1 MTMKRHRAVQAGML
15 IGFSL
20 LLGASLWIGLA
31 AVSSAAGPDHVSIR
45 TNWLWYGSH
54 SIFFLAKEKG
64 FYKDANLDVDIKQ
77 GNGSSNVARLV
88 ANKDSTFGYIAIGAL
103 INQAAQGA
111 PIISVATIDA
121 MGADAVLCRPD
132 AGISKVQDLNGK
144 EILTTA
150 GAGVNSFWP
159 VVVKNAGL
167 DEKSIKLVNVAENAL
182 VPSYLRGMA
191 PCLLGGMDDK
201 PAEIEAN
208 GGKKP
213 VIFPYSEY
221 GVDQPGYAIATHK
234 SLVKD
239 NPDLVRRFVYAT
251 LRGVKLARENPDAA
265 VKAMSDWSSL
275 DEAGTKQAR
284 QVLDFTLSI
293 LISRNN
299 TEKRLGLNVQKD
311 WESALNLLKTYR
323 GLETNMTADQFY
335 TNQFVPA
342 SLP

>member
-1 MTMKRHRAVQAGML
+1 MKRTIALVIFVALALALGTAWAADPERV
-15 IGFSL
+15 SL
-20 LLGASLWIGLA
+20 
-31 AVSSAAGPDHVSIR
+31 R

-54 SIFFLAKEKG
+54 SVFFLAKERG
-64 FYKDANLDVDIKQ
+64 FYKDAGLEVDIKQ
-77 GNGSSNVARLV
+77 GNGSGNVARLV
-88 ANKDSTFGYIAIGAL
+88 ANRDSTFGYISIGAL

-111 PIISVATIDA
+111 PIIAVATIDA

-132 AGISKVQDLNGK
+132 AGINKIQDLNGK

-159 VVVKNAGL
+159 VVVKTANL
-167 DEKSIKLVNVAENAL
+167 DEKSIKMINVAENAL
-182 VPSYLRGMA
+182 VPSYLRGLA
-191 PCLLGGMDDK
+191 PCMLGGLDDK

-213 VIFPYSEY
+213 VTFAYSAY
-221 GVDQPGYAIATHK
+221 GVDQPGYAIAAHR

-239 NPDLVRRFVYAT
+239 KPDLVKRFVYAT
-251 LRGVKLARENPDAA
+251 LRGVKAARENPDAS
-265 VKAMSDWSSL
+265 VKAMSDWSTL

-293 LISRNN
+293 LTSPNN
-299 TEKRLGLNVQKD
+299 TEKRLGLNVKKD
-311 WESALNLLKTYR
+311 WESALQLLKTYR
-323 GLETNMTADQFY
+323 GLETTMTADQFF
-335 TNQFVPA
+335 TNEFVPA

>member
-1 MTMKRHRAVQAGML
+1 MKAWPREPRWVVTAFVAALVGAVGVAGVTAQRAD
-15 IGFSL
+15 
-20 LLGASLWIGLA
+20 A
-31 AVSSAAGPDHVSIR
+31 ADRVSIR

-64 FYKDANLDVDIKQ
+64 FYRDANLEVDVKQ

-88 ANKDSTFGYIAIGAL
+88 ANRDSTFGYISIGAL
-103 INQAAQGA
+103 INNAAQGA
-111 PIISVATIDA
+111 PIIAVATIDA
-121 MGADAVLCRPD
+121 MGADAVLCRPES
-132 AGISKVQDLNGK
+132 GIAKIQDLNGK

-159 VVVKNAGL
+159 VVAKTAKL
-167 DEKSIKLVNVAENAL
+167 DEKSIKMVNVAENAL

-191 PCLLGGMDDK
+191 PCMLGGLDDK

-213 VIFPYSEY
+213 VTFAYSDY

-234 SLVKD
+234 NLVRD
-239 NPDLVRRFVYAT
+239 NPDLVGRFVLAT
-251 LRGVKLARENPDAA
+251 LRGVKAARENPDAS

-299 TEKRLGLNVQKD
+299 KEKRLGLNVRED
-311 WESALNLLKTYR
+311 YESALQLLKTYR
-323 GLETNMTADQFY
+323 GLETTVTAEQLY

-342 SLP
+342 TLP

>member
-1 MTMKRHRAVQAGML
+1 MRAWQREQRWTVGVCVAAFVGTM
-15 IGFSL
+15 GFADVMV
-20 LLGASLWIGLA
+20 GWATA
-31 AVSSAAGPDHVSIR
+31 ADRVSIR

-54 SIFFLAKEKG
+54 SIFFLAKERG
-64 FYKDANLDVDIKQ
+64 FYRDANLDVDVKQ

-88 ANKDSTFGYIAIGAL
+88 ANRDSTFGYISIGAL
-103 INQAAQGA
+103 INNAAQGA
-111 PIISVATIDA
+111 PIIAVATIDA

-132 AGISKVQDLNGK
+132 SGVGKIQDLNGK

-159 VVVKNAGL
+159 VVVKTAKL

-182 VPSYLRGMA
+182 VPSYLKGMA
-191 PCLLGGMDDK
+191 PCMLGGLDDK

-213 VIFPYSEY
+213 VTFAYSDF

-234 SLVKD
+234 TLVRD
-239 NPDLVRRFVYAT
+239 NPDLVRRFVLAT
-251 LRGVKLARENPDAA
+251 LRGVKAAQENPDAS

-293 LISRNN
+293 LVSRNN
-299 TEKRLGLNVQKD
+299 KEKRLGLNVRED
-311 WESALNLLKTYR
+311 YESALQLLKTYR
-323 GLETNMTADQFY
+323 GLETTVTADQLF

-342 SLP
+342 TLP